1 MPVSTFHIHGLPVLS
16 PSEAERLGFES
27 ITTDIHA
34 HHEKPILAS
43 VCQHRDP
50 ERAALIQTGDETYQL
65 AIVKTSIIPVEPED

>member
-1 MPVSTFHIHGLPVLS
+1 MPISTFRIHGLSVLS

-43 VCQHRDP
+43 VCQHRDSD
-50 ERAALIQTGDETYQL
+50 RAALIQTAEETYQL
-65 AIVKTSIIPVEPED
+65 AIIKTSIIPVEPEE